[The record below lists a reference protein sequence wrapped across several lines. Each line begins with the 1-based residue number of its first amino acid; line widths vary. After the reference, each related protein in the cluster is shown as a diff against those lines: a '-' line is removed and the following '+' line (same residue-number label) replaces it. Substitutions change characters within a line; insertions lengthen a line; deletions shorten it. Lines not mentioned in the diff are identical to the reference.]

1 MTIRILIVDD
11 HRVVREGVR
20 VFLAH
25 DPELEVVDEAADG
38 AEAIEKAR
46 LLRPDV
52 VLMDLLL
59 PVIDGIAATSII
71 RRELPATEV
80 IALSSAIEGTSVT
93 SAIRAGAIGYL
104 VKDAQAS
111 ELQSAIKAAAAGQI
125 HLSTQASAYL
135 LHQVREPEGHYPLT
149 ERETNVLR
157 LLAQGCS
164 NKEIAQSL
172 HVAEDTVKTHVRHIL
187 AKLGVQ
193 NRTQAILAAMRQ
205 GLVVSD
211 LSAR

>member
-59 PVIDGIAATSII
+59 PVIDGIAATSVI
-71 RRELPATEV
+71 RRELPGTEV
-80 IALSSAIEGTSVT
+80 IALSSAIEGASVT

-104 VKDAQAS
+104 VKDAQAA

-125 HLSTQASAYL
+125 HLSTQASSYL
-135 LHQVREPEGHYPLT
+135 LHQVREPDSHYPLT
-149 ERETNVLR
+149 GRETNVLR